1 MTAHAASAAFTP
13 GRLGPVTLRN
23 RVVETA
29 TFEGMTPRSV
39 PTDALIAHHGTLA
52 AGGVGMTTVA
62 YCAVSADDR
71 TFGGQI
77 WMRPDAYRA
86 FAG

>member
-1 MTAHAASAAFTP
+1 
-13 GRLGPVTLRN
+13 
-23 RVVETA
+23 
-29 TFEGMTPRSV
+29 MTPRSV
-39 PTDALIAHHGTLA
+39 PADALIAHHGTLA
-52 AGGVGMTTVA
+52 VGGVGMTTVA

-77 WMRPDAYRA
+77 WMRPDVYRA